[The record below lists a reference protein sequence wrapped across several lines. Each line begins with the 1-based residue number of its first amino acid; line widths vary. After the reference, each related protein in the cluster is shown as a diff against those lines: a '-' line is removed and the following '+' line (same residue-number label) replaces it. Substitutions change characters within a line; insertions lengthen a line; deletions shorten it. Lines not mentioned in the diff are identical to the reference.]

1 MGINCSV
8 KDKDNLFSY
17 NLWGLGD
24 YSDTLGFNQNS
35 SQITV
40 SKSNEYSYNGDYSAK
55 ASVPAGVMGY
65 LRFVPSDIQDL
76 IGKTIT
82 FSAYVKTA
90 DALKLRIYDQYG
102 GSSYPTTVDIPSN
115 SDGCFSVS
123 ITVNSESEGILFQ
136 LQSESSNN
144 VRTFYTDAWSLIVQ

>member
-1 MGINCSV
+1 
-8 KDKDNLFSY
+8 
-17 NLWGLGD
+17 
-24 YSDTLGFNQNS
+24 
-35 SQITV
+35 
-40 SKSNEYSYNGDYSAK
+40 
-55 ASVPAGVMGY
+55 MGY
-65 LRFVPSDIQDL
+65 LRFVSSDIQDL

-90 DALKLRIYDQYG
+90 NALKLRIYDQYG
-102 GSSYPTTVDIPSN
+102 GSSNPTTVDIPSN